1 MDHVMDVLELVGSRV
16 VRDAVPLSA
25 TRSFS
30 GETNVQMSFLPQ
42 PDVSTG
48 QLSNLAGHKLLFVA
62 TFDRDLDLLHERHT
76 NPGAAHV
83 ELDGLDAEAHGGA
96 HKLGES
102 AGALSELG

>member
-1 MDHVMDVLELVGSRV
+1 MSWMCWNWSARV
-16 VRDAVPLSA
+16 LSA
-25 TRSFS
+25 TRFHCLRLALLC